1 MSSGNSAGD
10 RATLEMLHGLLTASF
25 VQRLQDDIKDGIP
38 TDAATLGA
46 ISKFLKDNEITA
58 DPADTDELK
67 DLKRSFTELQAQRRN
82 GRKTGTVLDL
92 VKNDLKTG

>member
-1 MSSGNSAGD
+1 MADTGT
-10 RATLEMLHGLLTASF
+10 RATLERLHGLLTESF
-25 VQRLQDDIKDGIP
+25 VQRLEKDNKDGIP

-67 DLKRSFTELQAQRRN
+67 DLKSRFTELQNQRKN
-82 GRKTGTVLDL
+82 GRKVGAVLDL
-92 VKNDLKTG
+92 VKQDLKTG